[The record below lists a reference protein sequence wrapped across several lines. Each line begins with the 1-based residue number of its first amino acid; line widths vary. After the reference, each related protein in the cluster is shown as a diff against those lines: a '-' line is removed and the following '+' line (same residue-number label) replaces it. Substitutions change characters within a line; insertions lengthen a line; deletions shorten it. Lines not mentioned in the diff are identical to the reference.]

1 MMNEQLQTILLNLV
15 QRSITALNSGAEFLA
30 TEIPEVIQQL
40 LVWKAIE
47 SFIWFILILFL
58 SGMVIYYG
66 GIKGFQIATFHRETS
81 DGMSYVLWGLIL
93 ALAFVATIPS
103 LFYHLDWL
111 QILVAP
117 KLYLLEYVAELVK
130 GK

>member
-1 MMNEQLQTILLNLV
+1 MNEQLQTILLNLV
-15 QRSITALNSGAEFLA
+15 QRSITALDSGAEFLA
-30 TEIPEVIQQL
+30 SEIPEVIQQL

-47 SFIWFILILFL
+47 SFIWFIFILFL

-66 GIKGFQIATFHRETS
+66 GIKGFQLARFHQESS
-81 DGMSYVLWGLIL
+81 DGLSYGLWGVLF
-93 ALAFVATIPS
+93 ALAFAATIPS
-103 LFYHLDWL
+103 LFYQMDWL

-117 KLYLLEYVAELVK
+117 KLYLLEYAAELVK